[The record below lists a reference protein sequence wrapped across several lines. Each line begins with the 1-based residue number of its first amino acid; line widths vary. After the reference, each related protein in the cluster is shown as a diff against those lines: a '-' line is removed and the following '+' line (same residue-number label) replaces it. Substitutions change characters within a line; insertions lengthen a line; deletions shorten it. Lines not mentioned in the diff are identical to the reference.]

1 MQRTRF
7 TLKLDPAA
15 LAVIERMAGT
25 ERLSRTEVI
34 HRAIGIMDAIDRR
47 PAGHYVGLSAERE
60 SLSQVLVGA
69 R

>member
-1 MQRTRF
+1 MERTRF
-7 TLKLDPAA
+7 TLKLDPEA

-25 ERLSRTEVI
+25 ERLSRTEII

-47 PAGHYVGLSAERE
+47 PNGHYVGVSADRE
-60 SLSQVLVGA
+60 ALSQVIVGA